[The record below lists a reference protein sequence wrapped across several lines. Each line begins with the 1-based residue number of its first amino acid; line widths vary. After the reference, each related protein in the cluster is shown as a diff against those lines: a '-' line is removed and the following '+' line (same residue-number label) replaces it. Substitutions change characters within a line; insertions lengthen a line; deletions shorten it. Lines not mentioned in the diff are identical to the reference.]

1 MDAITSSPYKDYYL
15 NYSTYKDRSA
25 ELENNIKKELA
36 KYKKK
41 SSGNEITTEDENRIR
56 GLLKEYQNLYTELK
70 KAYSPSIV
78 DQLSLPS
85 VGINERQTEIQ
96 DMDIHYRELE
106 KEFLSLEKNKY
117 KFKNF
122 INEDYREKEEY
133 KNMTNEELVE
143 LEKKKLNNQEDKII
157 EITSDVKQGRNLAK
171 EAKNVVKEQ
180 NKQLDQ
186 INEDMERT
194 DAKMNSLTQRFN
206 NYVAKTSVCKMIF
219 ILIIE
224 LIIGALIY
232 LFLFD
237 VF

>member
-1 MDAITSSPYKDYYL
+1 MDAIQSSPYKDYYL
-15 NYSTYKDRSA
+15 NYKTYQDKST
-25 ELENNIKKELA
+25 ELENNIRKELV

-41 SSGNEITTEDENRIR
+41 SSGNEITVEDEKRIR
-56 GLLKEYQNLYTELK
+56 GLLKEYKDLYNELH
-70 KAYSPSIV
+70 KAYAPSIV
-78 DQLSLPS
+78 DNLSIPS
-85 VGINERQTEIQ
+85 AAVLERQNDIQ
-96 DMDIHYRELE
+96 NMNIHYEELE

-122 INEDYREKEEY
+122 ITEDYREKEEY
-133 KNMTNEELVE
+133 KNMTNEELME
-143 LEKKKLNNQEDKII
+143 LEKKKMNDQEDKIV
-157 EITSDVKQGRNLAK
+157 EITGNVKQGKNLAK
-171 EAKNVVKEQ
+171 EAKNVIKEQ

-186 INEDMERT
+186 IDEDMERT
-194 DAKMNSLTQRFN
+194 DAKMNSLTKRFN
-206 NYVAKTSVCKMIF
+206 NYVAHTSVCKMIV